1 MYIADTTH
9 LLRRLAEWF
18 PLVPRPRPTCSA
30 LPDRVEEIVQLAQT
44 AAGEPHEDQLVA
56 AAESLNKAAL
66 LLSDCGMADRA
77 RELCWRQF
85 DLFRSHSPL
94 APRTA
99 KLALQPL
106 VNIGRLHIRTGN
118 EDRAHELFTGLYQAM
133 RGGAAIHIDDRVV
146 DTANLLD
153 DPEGRP
159 ELVRFLWTVLLA
171 DGTRALTRAGRW
183 AQALEHIERH
193 RGIGER
199 LLDGRQVAITTGIVN
214 GDHDAAL
221 EQIDRSG
228 THEPWEQAIANC
240 LATLCLTLAGRDTQL
255 AERQMV
261 ERYLDLRDT
270 PPVFRCRLGL
280 MGLDLLRHTP
290 ATPLAA
296 AIVRHAISTGDAHV
310 AREVATHR
318 ICMASTS
325 AAVRQQMSTIV
336 ADAGLG
342 RAAPAP
348 WIDTLID
355 AVAVSE
361 KGMSRILRGDNR

>member
-1 MYIADTTH
+1 MTTTPW
-9 LLRRLAEWF
+9 LPTSAELASHTKVSTE
-18 PLVPRPRPTCSA
+18 
-30 LPDRVEEIVQLAQT
+30 
-44 AAGEPHEDQLVA
+44 LVA

-106 VNIGRLHIRTGN
+106 VNIGRLQIRTGD
-118 EDRAHELFTGLYQAM
+118 EHRAHELFTGLYQAM
-133 RGGAAIHIDDRVV
+133 RGGAAIRIDDRVV

-153 DPEGRP
+153 DRERRS

-183 AQALEHIERH
+183 EHALAHIECH

-199 LLDGRQVAITTGIVN
+199 LLNGRQVAIITGIVN
-214 GDHDAAL
+214 GDHDHAL
-221 EQIDRSG
+221 ELLDRSG
-228 THEPWEQAIANC
+228 THEPWEQAIADC

-255 AERQMV
+255 AEHRML
-261 ERYLDLRDT
+261 EHYLDLGTT

-280 MGLDLLRHTP
+280 VVLDLLRHAP
-290 ATPLAA
+290 AAPIAA
-296 AIVRHAISTGDAHV
+296 NITQQAISAGDAYV
-310 AREVATHR
+310 ARDVDTHR
-318 ICMASTS
+318 TCMVGTS
-325 AAVRQQMSTIV
+325 AATRQQMSTIV
-336 ADAGLG
+336 TDGGLG
-342 RAAPAP
+342 HDPYLPAALL
-348 WIDTLID
+348 DTITD
-355 AVAVSE
+355 AAAASE
-361 KGMSRILRGDNR
+361 EGMSRFLRGGCR